1 MKIKNRLI
9 GLALPFC
16 NASPNFKR
24 RNKKWVGLP
33 LILSIALY
41 GAILGS
47 CGHIRYIPVAGE
59 TIIKDSII
67 YEERIDTAW
76 ITLPPVKVKDY
87 SALKDTLRLD
97 GVYEVAWAAVDEGK
111 EMLVGGIET
120 TKEKIPTQVIYK
132 TKTEYRDSTV
142 YKEIPIEIPV
152 EKEVIK
158 IPWIFKFLSVV
169 GLLSIIGI
177 VLWVLWKYLRNKG
190 LLIGLIPHKFG

>member
-1 MKIKNRLI
+1 MKLQSNKIKPAERL
-9 GLALPFC
+9 
-16 NASPNFKR
+16 KTR
-24 RNKKWVGLP
+24 RWVGLP
-33 LILSIALY
+33 LALSIALY

-47 CGHIRYIPVAGE
+47 CGQIRYIPVAGE

-132 TKTEYRDSTV
+132 TKTEYRDSIV
-142 YKEIPIEIPV
+142 YKEIPTEIPV

-158 IPWIFKFLSVV
+158 IPWIFKFLSAV
-169 GLLSIIGI
+169 GLLSIIGLI
-177 VLWVLWKYLRNKG
+177 IFLFVKIKRLR
-190 LLIGLIPHKFG
+190 

>member
-47 CGHIRYIPVAGE
+47 CGQVKYIPVAGE

-142 YKEIPIEIPV
+142 YKEIPIETI
-152 EKEVIK
+152 KEVVKTPRWSWYSLLFNILLILFVGIK
-158 IPWIFKFLSVV
+158 I
-169 GLLSIIGI
+169 
-177 VLWVLWKYLRNKG
+177 YLK
-190 LLIGLIPHKFG
+190 IKKPF

>member
-1 MKIKNRLI
+1 MKSIKNQKSKIKRFGTLFRGGWVNGRLALFLAVC
-9 GLALPFC
+9 GLAV
-16 NASPNFKR
+16 A
-24 RNKKWVGLP
+24 
-33 LILSIALY
+33 
-41 GAILGS
+41 S

-97 GVYEVAWAAVDEGK
+97 GVYEVAWAAVSEEK

-142 YKEIPIEIPV
+142 YKEIPIEI
-152 EKEVIK
+152 EKERIVKVYPKGLVILSIFGTISILVLLFILYIK
-158 IPWIFKFLSVV
+158 IRRKLSP
-169 GLLSIIGI
+169 IG
-177 VLWVLWKYLRNKG
+177 
-190 LLIGLIPHKFG
+190 

>member
-1 MKIKNRLI
+1 MKSIKNTRVKNRPVERL
-9 GLALPFC
+9 
-16 NASPNFKR
+16 KTR
-24 RNKKWVGLP
+24 RWVGLP
-33 LILSIALY
+33 LALFLAVC
-41 GAILGS
+41 GLAVAS

-158 IPWIFKFLSVV
+158 IPWIYKALSAV

-177 VLWVLWKYLRNKG
+177 ALWVLWKYLRNKG
-190 LLIGLIPHKFG
+190 LLVGLIPHKFG

>member
-1 MKIKNRLI
+1 MKSIKNQKSKIKRFGTLFRSGWVNGPLAVFLAVC
-9 GLALPFC
+9 GLA
-16 NASPNFKR
+16 A
-24 RNKKWVGLP
+24 
-33 LILSIALY
+33 A
-41 GAILGS
+41 S
-47 CGHIRYIPVAGE
+47 CGQIRYIPVAGE

-158 IPWIFKFLSVV
+158 IPWIYKALSAV

-177 VLWVLWKYLRNKG
+177 ALWVLWKYLRNKG
-190 LLIGLIPHKFG
+190 LLVGLIPHKFG

>member
-1 MKIKNRLI
+1 MKLQSSKIKPVERL
-9 GLALPFC
+9 
-16 NASPNFKR
+16 KTR
-24 RNKKWVGLP
+24 RWVGLP

-47 CGHIRYIPVAGE
+47 CGQVKYIPVAGE

-132 TKTEYRDSTV
+132 TKTEYRDSLV
-142 YKEIPIEIPV
+142 YKEIPIEI
-152 EKEVIK
+152 EKERIVKVYPKGLVILSILGTISILVLLFILYIK
-158 IPWIFKFLSVV
+158 IRRKLSP
-169 GLLSIIGI
+169 IG
-177 VLWVLWKYLRNKG
+177 
-190 LLIGLIPHKFG
+190 

>member
-1 MKIKNRLI
+1 MKSIKNQKSKIKRFGTLFRSGWVNGPLALFLAVC
-9 GLALPFC
+9 GLAV
-16 NASPNFKR
+16 A
-24 RNKKWVGLP
+24 
-33 LILSIALY
+33 
-41 GAILGS
+41 S

-97 GVYEVAWAAVDEGK
+97 GVYEVAWAAVSEEK

-132 TKTEYRDSTV
+132 TKTEYRDSLV

-158 IPWIFKFLSVV
+158 IPWIFKFLSAV

-177 VLWVLWKYLRNKG
+177 ALWALWKYLRNKG
-190 LLIGLIPHKFG
+190 LLVGLIPHKFG